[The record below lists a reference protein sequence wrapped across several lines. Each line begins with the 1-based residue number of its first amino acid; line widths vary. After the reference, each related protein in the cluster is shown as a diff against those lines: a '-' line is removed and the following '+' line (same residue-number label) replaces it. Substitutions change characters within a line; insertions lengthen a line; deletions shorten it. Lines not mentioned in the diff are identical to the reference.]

1 MEVGNVEVKGG
12 EGVARIEKC
21 VSLCCFVT
29 LQRLGAV
36 GQAKMD
42 DSTFITLANVPLLFM
57 LFLIQLAYQ

>member
-1 MEVGNVEVKGG
+1 MKAKGG

-21 VSLCCFVT
+21 CFVT

-36 GQAKMD
+36 VQAEMD

-57 LFLIQLAYQ
+57 PSLIQLAYQ